1 MVCLRISSSGWHG
14 KGSEILELN
23 LFKKIF
29 FATSEIPYGKVST
42 YGEISQLVGANNPRI
57 VGYAL
62 SSLESNTTVP
72 WHRVVNRFGMISR
85 REEDSEIN
93 QRVLLESE
101 GVEFSPSNQIDLR
114 KYFCRIENLK

>member
-1 MVCLRISSSGWHG
+1 MVCLRISFLEWHG
-14 KGSEILELN
+14 KGSEILEVK

-29 FATSEIPYGKVST
+29 FAISEIPYGKVST

-62 SSLESNTTVP
+62 SSLQSNTIVP

-85 REEDSEIN
+85 RERDSEIN

-101 GVEFSPSNQIDLR
+101 GVEFSSSNQIDLS
-114 KYFCRIENLK
+114 KYFWRIEDMK